1 MYPLIC
7 PNRLSAT
14 LYHPTSYPFHHS
26 IILLYTSV
34 RLVDKKNG
42 ESTGG
47 KGEKL
52 KKMNNQK
59 DYFEREFQNTHTLKG
74 TDFKKQQQQQQQL

>member
-7 PNRLSAT
+7 PNRQDAT

-42 ESTGG
+42 ETTGG

-52 KKMNNQK
+52 KKNEQDEGLFWK
-59 DYFEREFQNTHTLKG
+59 RVSEHAYTQRHGF
-74 TDFKKQQQQQQQL
+74 